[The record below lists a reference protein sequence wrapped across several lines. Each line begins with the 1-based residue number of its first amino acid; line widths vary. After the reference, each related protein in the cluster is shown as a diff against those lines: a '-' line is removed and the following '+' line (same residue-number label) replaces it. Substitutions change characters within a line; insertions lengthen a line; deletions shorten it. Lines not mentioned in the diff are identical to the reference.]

1 MFFKIAF
8 VGIALI
14 ALMVVARDQRW
25 PQRAGVTGHC
35 ITTAAPSSEPDGA
48 WYACKQGVLTGF
60 PSLAGDSCTSA
71 GVVMHQEVWRCTA
84 PLVSTPGY

>member
-1 MFFKIAF
+1 MFFKIAV

-14 ALMVVARDQRW
+14 ALMAVARDQRW
-25 PQRAGVTGHC
+25 AQRAGVTGNC
-35 ITTAAPSSEPDGA
+35 IATQPPASEPDGA

-60 PSLAGDSCTSA
+60 PSLEGNSCTSA
-71 GVVMHQEVWRCTA
+71 GIVLHQEVWRCPS

>member
-1 MFFKIAF
+1 MFWKIAF
-8 VGIALI
+8 VAVAIA

-25 PQRAGVTGHC
+25 AARAGVTGNC
-35 ITTAAPSSEPDGA
+35 ITTQPPSSEPAGS

-60 PSLAGDSCTSA
+60 PALESDGCDSIRI
-71 GVVMHQEVWRCTA
+71 VQHEEVWRCPA